1 MRPADSHGELQ
12 GTDGHSP
19 EDGSG
24 RHGHTGRRGRRGARR
39 GCVRAGCCR
48 LWSEGASRSRRR
60 GRARGARHAQEPR
73 ERRRRARAAR
83 PRPAGRQWGA
93 SGRPG
98 SRRPGPRGQQ
108 DEGLSRE
115 PGGRARRGAGFR
127 GRGDDSASR
136 CLCAGGRGPF
146 RNARVRLGQR
156 PGRERKTW
164 GRGDGRHPVRGRT
177 ASRGRGVR
185 GLCSALSS
193 GGSRA
198 FAGAGRLGAAVSIH
212 GPMVTSEPTGKGGA
226 VPVPARGWG
235 RGPDDGPAAAQ
246 SPRRTG
252 RVPRVSPSLG
262 EAP

>member
-1 MRPADSHGELQ
+1 MAACAPAAVASGARGPHGAGGAVGRGEHVTPRSRGSEAQ
-12 GTDGHSP
+12 SP
-19 EDGSG
+19 GGLAASG
-24 RHGHTGRRGRRGARR
+24 RAPT
-39 GCVRAGCCR
+39 
-48 LWSEGASRSRRR
+48 
-60 GRARGARHAQEPR
+60 
-73 ERRRRARAAR
+73 
-83 PRPAGRQWGA
+83 GA

-156 PGRERKTW
+156 PGRKRKTW

-177 ASRGRGVR
+177 ASWGRGVR

-193 GGSRA
+193 RGSRA

-212 GPMVTSEPTGKGGA
+212 GPMVTSQPTGKGGA

-235 RGPDDGPAAAQ
+235 QGPDDGPAAAQ

-252 RVPRVSPSLG
+252 RVPRVSPSLWG
-262 EAP
+262 AP